1 MIQRILS
8 SAEARE
14 FLNSVPYPEYV
25 PETLPICCS
34 HTIILGWYVPDLVAC
49 FPCQIF
55 GDEIE
60 IHAACNRDIRGANS
74 VVAGTSAIKW
84 IFDKTRFDVIFCEPS
99 SREAAHFAIL
109 CGMRRSGGRLEIERW
124 AA

>member
-25 PETLPICCS
+25 PETLPLCCDK
-34 HTIILGWYVPDLVAC
+34 TIVLGWYSLGLTAC

-55 GDEIE
+55 GDEVE
-60 IHAACNRDIRGANS
+60 IHAACARGFRGSKA
-74 VVAGTSAIKW
+74 VFAGVSAIKW
-84 IFDKTRFDVIFCEPS
+84 IFDKTRFDVVFCEPS
-99 SREAAHFAIL
+99 SREAAHFAHL
-109 CGMRRSGGRLEIERW
+109 CGMRRTGVRLEINRW